1 MQLIGAS
8 LVFVCDK
15 DFTIIKNGGVV
26 FESGRILSVGE
37 YKELESK
44 LESSEDFYADF
55 SKLYNRGERGT
66 GSGYKWDFK
75 KEQMIEVKTR
85 EEVVALFYTKMGI
98 DKKSIKKSLKGK

>member
-8 LVFVCDK
+8 LVFVCDE

-26 FESGRILSVGE
+26 FEDGRILAVGE
-37 YKELESK
+37 YKELESG
-44 LESSEDFYADF
+44 ADF
-55 SKLYNRGERGT
+55 SKLYNRGERGI
-66 GSGYKWDFK
+66 GAGYKWDFK